1 MNRYYIDTN
10 ILIFLITANGD
21 EELSG
26 DIKGILS
33 DYSNMFLVSS
43 VCVKEVIHLCQ
54 TGRLKRKLKAG
65 KGNRA
70 QDAIRL
76 VRDMGVRIM
85 PVNEYHLREYSE
97 LRLVEDHSDPDDR
110 LIIARRYPTASRWSA
125 PTASSTSTR
134 RTGWSW
140 SSTRDKTQL
149 QAARHHCQE
158 ITKMK

>member
-33 DYSNMFLVSS
+33 DYGNMLLVSS

-76 VRDMGVRIM
+76 IRDMGVRIM
-85 PVNEYHLREYSE
+85 PVNEYHLKEYSE

-110 LIIARRYPTASRWSA
+110 LIIAQAISDRIPLV
-125 PTASSTSTR
+125 SSDR
-134 RTGWSW
+134 KFHLYEEDGLELVFNKR
-140 SSTRDKTQL
+140 
-149 QAARHHCQE
+149 
-158 ITKMK
+158 

>member
-110 LIIARRYPTASRWSA
+110 LIIAQAISDRIPLV
-125 PTASSTSTR
+125 SSDR
-134 RTGWSW
+134 KFHLYEEDGLELVFNKR
-140 SSTRDKTQL
+140 
-149 QAARHHCQE
+149 
-158 ITKMK
+158 

>member
-10 ILIFLITANGD
+10 ILIFLIAANGD

-110 LIIARRYPTASRWSA
+110 LIIAQAISDRIPLV
-125 PTASSTSTR
+125 SSDR
-134 RTGWSW
+134 KFHLYEEDGLELVFNKR
-140 SSTRDKTQL
+140 
-149 QAARHHCQE
+149 
-158 ITKMK
+158 